1 MLQAEIAALSER
13 YYPYVQELRREFH
26 RYPEVSWKE
35 YRTSKRIVE
44 ELEKMGVPYQ
54 AGCGAETNVA
64 AWIHG
69 TKPGEGRTIL
79 LRADMDALPIQ
90 EDESHPLCSE
100 NPGVMH
106 ACAHDGH
113 VAGMLGAVRILNE
126 LKDRFSGIIKIAFEA
141 GEEDGGGANGFIQAG
156 FLDDVEAVFGCH
168 LFGTVRE
175 GRAALRVGNFM
186 SASDAVRLKIRGV
199 SGHSSTPHLA
209 VDPVN
214 IAAQF
219 ITAAQA
225 VVARLVPP
233 TEIAVLGFSTIH
245 GGTAFNTIPDEV
257 SIEGSLRCFS
267 EETRACIHRGIEGLL
282 KGLTEAYGASYELR
296 FTNTMSAVINDEAL
310 TRGAAA
316 SIASVIGEDHVDLL
330 EVPQMGSET
339 FAFYREK
346 APICFYYIGLD
357 AGGEMPAGHNLH
369 HNSSFCWR
377 DENLRPAMQ
386 CMAQV
391 AMDYMGR

>member
-35 YRTSKRIVE
+35 YRTSRRIVE

-186 SASDAVRLKIRGV
+186 SASDAVRLKIRG
-199 SGHSSTPHLA
+199 GQRPLLHAP
-209 VDPVN
+209 
-214 IAAQF
+214 F
-219 ITAAQA
+219 
-225 VVARLVPP
+225 
-233 TEIAVLGFSTIH
+233 
-245 GGTAFNTIPDEV
+245 GGGPGEYRRSV
-257 SIEGSLRCFS
+257 H
-267 EETRACIHRGIEGLL
+267 HRGTGC
-282 KGLTEAYGASYELR
+282 GGPAGAAYG
-296 FTNTMSAVINDEAL
+296 D
-310 TRGAAA
+310 RGAG
-316 SIASVIGEDHVDLL
+316 VQYD
-330 EVPQMGSET
+330 PWR
-339 FAFYREK
+339 Y
-346 APICFYYIGLD
+346 GL
-357 AGGEMPAGHNLH
+357 
-369 HNSSFCWR
+369 
-377 DENLRPAMQ
+377 
-386 CMAQV
+386 
-391 AMDYMGR
+391 

>member
-79 LRADMDALPIQ
+79 LRADMDALPIW

-316 SIASVIGEDHVDLL
+316 SIASVIGRT
-330 EVPQMGSET
+330 MW
-339 FAFYREK
+339 
-346 APICFYYIGLD
+346 I
-357 AGGEMPAGHNLH
+357 
-369 HNSSFCWR
+369 CWR
-377 DENLRPAMQ
+377 FLRWAARPSLSIGKRPPSASTT
-386 CMAQV
+386 
-391 AMDYMGR
+391 